1 MQLLGC
7 DLEELKN
14 ALTHR
19 TIEASLDVVTSPL
32 NREMA
37 IYARDALAKA
47 IYDRLFTWIVEQLN
61 TSLKSKDPNKITV
74 MGILD
79 IYGFEI
85 FEKNR

>member
-1 MQLLGC
+1 M
-7 DLEELKN
+7 
-14 ALTHR
+14 THR
-19 TIEASLDVVTSPL
+19 TIDARGDVVTSPL

-47 IYDRLFTWIVEQLN
+47 IYDRMFSWLVDRLN
-61 TSLKSKDPNKITV
+61 RTLNATQPKINENKV

-85 FEKNR
+85 FQKNR